1 MTKMN
6 DQSIVE
12 YITPP
17 RHCYLCQMPTLAM
30 IILVALMATSAV
42 AQPYFQTETRMVDP
56 SGEPREHPVDMQHMT
71 INVRFVPMSGLVQG
85 RVTHVFRV
93 LQQRVDSI
101 SFDAIN
107 ITIKQATLGSKPVRY
122 RTTDTSV
129 IVYPEPFLRWDQT
142 DSVSFNY
149 EATPRRG
156 LYFTGWDDPTHR
168 ARTQIWTQGQAID
181 NRHWVPL
188 YDEMN
193 DKLITETVVTFDKA
207 YEVLSNGT
215 KLSTVDNAD
224 GTRTWHYR
232 MSHPHASYL
241 VMIGIG
247 KYGIEERTSKS
258 GVPLHLYY
266 YPDWH
271 DRVGPT
277 YQQSAEAMN
286 FLEEEIGIPYPWESY
301 SQIPVQD
308 FIFGAMENTTATVFG
323 DFFHVDARAFLDR
336 NYVDVNVHELTH
348 QWFGD
353 LITARSNKGT
363 WLQESYATF
372 YPHLFKRRMQGE
384 DAYEWGRRGMHKA
397 ALAASEKDRLPIV
410 HPKAG
415 SSRVYP
421 KGAAVIDMMR
431 HTFGEEQVRRVI
443 QHYLKHHAY
452 ANVETNDLLLSFQ
465 DTLGLSPTWF
475 FNEWLYK
482 GGEPHYKISYEAA
495 EKGGKAVTS
504 VTIDQIHAVDDVV
517 GYFTMPIPIEVHYTD
532 GKKDSVRGMVEGQRT
547 IIDVPNP
554 GKRQIAFVLFDPASV
569 VIKKVSFDKSF
580 TERLLQARKA
590 PHMIDRFDAL
600 EGMRGDTSH
609 RSDRLALL
617 NDVLSNE
624 AFSAMRIEAIQQA
637 ADMGMDS
644 ETTPLIVRGL
654 SDRAV
659 DVRSASLATM
669 TTIPS
674 ALRTNVEALLRDSSY
689 VLEQNA
695 LTKLS
700 ASFPDGRAG
709 YLEWTKVDHGMHER
723 MRIAWL
729 EIKIMEGDSS
739 AVHELVDYGSKA
751 FEFRTRQNAFEA
763 LRRCNILPLQ
773 AVTNLLDAVVSFN
786 ERLSGPATSV
796 LEHFKGQTKYAPLIR
811 TVALA
816 RSETGWK
823 HERLLSFTK

>member
-1 MTKMN
+1 MRILLSLVTLV
-6 DQSIVE
+6 S
-12 YITPP
+12 
-17 RHCYLCQMPTLAM
+17 LATLA
-30 IILVALMATSAV
+30 S
-42 AQPYFQTETRMVDP
+42 AQPFFHTETRMVDP
-56 SGEPREHPVDMQHMT
+56 AGEPREHPVDMLRMT
-71 INVRFVPMSGLVQG
+71 IDVRFSPESGLVKG

-93 LQQRVDSI
+93 LRQRVDSI
-101 SFDAIN
+101 VFDAID
-107 ITIKQATLGSKPVRY
+107 ISIKQATLDAKPVRF
-122 RTTDTSV
+122 RSTDTSV
-129 IVYPEPFLRWDQT
+129 IVYPEPWLRWDRT
-142 DSVSFNY
+142 DSVSFTY
-149 EATPRRG
+149 EASPRRG

-193 DKLITETVVTFDKA
+193 DKMITETIVTFDRA

-215 KLSTVDNAD
+215 KISVVDNSD

-232 MSHPHASYL
+232 MTHPHASYL

-247 KYGIEERTSKS
+247 KYGIEERTAKS

-266 YPDWH
+266 YPEWH

-277 YQQSAEAMN
+277 YTQSAEAMN

-323 DFFHVDARAFLDR
+323 DFYHVDARAFIDR

-372 YPHLFKRRMQGE
+372 YPHLFKRRTQGE
-384 DAYEWGRRGMHKA
+384 AAYEWGRRGMHKA

-415 SSRVYP
+415 TSRVYP

-452 ANVETNDLLLSFQ
+452 GNVETNDLLLSFQ
-465 DTLGLSPTWF
+465 DTLGLTPTWF
-475 FNEWLYK
+475 FDEWLYK
-482 GGEPHYKISYEAA
+482 GGEPHYKVSYQAV
-495 EKGGKAVTS
+495 EKGGMASTLVL
-504 VTIDQIHAVDDVV
+504 IDQIHDVDGVV
-517 GYFTMPIPIEVHYTD
+517 GYFTMPIPVEVHYTD
-532 GKKDSVRGMVEGQRT
+532 GGKDSVRAMVEGQRT
-547 IIDVPNP
+547 IVDVPNP
-554 GKRQIAFVLFDPASV
+554 GKRKIGFVLFDPASV
-569 VIKKVSFDKSF
+569 VIKKVTFDKSF
-580 TERLLQARKA
+580 DERLLQARKA

-600 EGMRGDTSH
+600 ESLRGDATH
-609 RSDRLALL
+609 RTERMALL
-617 NDVLSNE
+617 RDVMSNE
-624 AFSAMRIEAIQQA
+624 SFSAMRVEAVQQA
-637 ADMGMDS
+637 VDLGIS
-644 ETTPLIVRGL
+644 EESVAIVTRGL
-654 SDRAV
+654 SDRSA
-659 DVRSASLATM
+659 DVRSAALAAFP
-669 TTIPS
+669 TIPAAMRS
-674 ALRTNVEALLRDSSY
+674 AVEPLLRDSSY
-689 VLEQNA
+689 VVEQNA
-695 LTKLS
+695 LTKLC
-700 ASFPDGRAG
+700 ASFPDGKAG
-709 YLEWTKVDHGMHER
+709 YLDATKNDHGMHER

-729 EIKIMEGDSS
+729 EVKIADGDS
-739 AVHELVDYGSKA
+739 AALQELVDYGSRA

-763 LRRCNILPLQ
+763 LRRCNLLPLQ

-786 ERLSGPATSV
+786 DRLSGPATSV
-796 LEHFKGQTKYAPLIR
+796 LEHFRAQTQYAALIR
-811 TVALA
+811 TVASA
-816 RSETGWK
+816 RTETGWK
-823 HERLLSFTK
+823 RDRLANFTK

>member
-1 MTKMN
+1 M
-6 DQSIVE
+6 
-12 YITPP
+12 
-17 RHCYLCQMPTLAM
+17 RTLVSLLAF
-30 IILVALMATSAV
+30 ATTATLTF
-42 AQPYFQTETRMVDP
+42 AQPYFHTETRMVDP
-56 SGEPREHPVDMQHMT
+56 LSEPREHPVDMQRMT
-71 INVRFVPMSGLVQG
+71 IDVRFAPTAGLVKG

-93 LQQRVDSI
+93 LRQRVDSI
-101 SFDAIN
+101 VFDAID
-107 ITIKQATLGSKPVRY
+107 ITIKQATLDEKPVRF
-122 RTTDTSV
+122 RSTDTSV
-129 IVYPEPFLRWDQT
+129 IVYPEPWLQWDRT
-142 DSVSFNY
+142 DSISFTF
-149 EATPRRG
+149 ESTPRRG

-193 DKLITETVVTFDKA
+193 DKLITETIITFDRA

-215 KLSTVDNAD
+215 KLPSVDNSD
-224 GTRTWHYR
+224 GTRTWHYL
-232 MSHPHASYL
+232 MTHPHASYL

-266 YPDWH
+266 YTEWH

-323 DFFHVDARAFLDR
+323 DFFHVDARASIDR
-336 NYVDVNVHELTH
+336 NYIDVNVHELTH

-372 YPHLFKRRMQGE
+372 YPHLFKRRTQGE
-384 DAYEWGRRGMHKA
+384 DAYEWSRRGMHRA

-415 SSRVYP
+415 SARVYP

-431 HTFGEEQVRRVI
+431 HTFGEEQVRRVT

-465 DTLGLSPTWF
+465 DTLGLTPTWF
-475 FNEWLYK
+475 FDEWLYK
-482 GGEPHYKISYEAA
+482 GGEPHYKVSYEAVD
-495 EKGGKAVTS
+495 KTGKSVTS
-504 VTIDQIHAVDDVV
+504 VTVDQIHAVDDVV
-517 GYFTMPIPIEVHYTD
+517 GYFRMPIPIEVHYQD
-532 GKKDSVRGMVEGQRT
+532 GTKDSVRAMVEGQRT
-547 IIDVPNP
+547 IVDVPNP
-554 GKRQIAFVLFDPASV
+554 GKRKIAFVLFDPASV
-569 VIKKVSFDKSF
+569 VIKNLTFEKSF
-580 TERLLQARKA
+580 EERLLQARKA

-600 EGMRGDTSH
+600 ESMRGDSTH
-609 RSDRLALL
+609 RAERLALL
-617 NDVLSNE
+617 NDVMSKESYSPMRVE
-624 AFSAMRIEAIQQA
+624 AVQQA
-637 ADMGMDS
+637 NDLGSTAEPMAI
-644 ETTPLIVRGL
+644 IVRGL
-654 SDRAV
+654 SDKAA
-659 DVRSASLATM
+659 DVRQTSLAAL
-669 TTIPS
+669 PS
-674 ALRTNVEALLRDSSY
+674 VPSSLRSTVEGLLRDSSY
-689 VLEQNA
+689 VVEQNV
-695 LTKLS
+695 LPKLC
-700 ASFPDGRAG
+700 AWFPDGKSAF
-709 YLEWTKVDHGMHER
+709 LEATKYDHGMHER

-729 EIKIMEGDSS
+729 EVQVADRDSV
-739 AVHELVDYGSKA
+739 ALQELVDYGSKSY
-751 FEFRTRQNAFEA
+751 EFRTRQNAFEA

-786 ERLSGPATSV
+786 ERLSGPATTI
-796 LEHFKGQTKYAPLIR
+796 LEHFRAQTQYAALIR
-811 TVALA
+811 MVALA
-816 RSETGWK
+816 RTETGWK
-823 HERLLSFTK
+823 RQRFLNFTK